1 MADRAINDLH
11 VLILERAVLRGIWG
25 KKSLYVNN
33 LIGGIPSHLKGDAKN
48 AVDAL
53 LKEGLLL
60 PKPHHHGMKVFLNAN
75 KRAQIEHIVKS
86 ENQLE

>member
-1 MADRAINDLH
+1 MSPSLRR
-11 VLILERAVLRGIWG
+11 LIVERAVLRGIWG
-25 KKSLYVNN
+25 KKSIYVDN

-48 AVDAL
+48 VVDEL

-75 KRAQIEHIVKS
+75 KRMEIETMVK
-86 ENQLE
+86 EF

>member
-1 MADRAINDLH
+1 MNNNLRR
-11 VLILERAVLRGIWG
+11 LIIERAVLRGIWG
-25 KKSLYVNN
+25 KKSIYIDN
-33 LIGGIPSHLKGDAKN
+33 LIGGIPSHLKGDAKK
-48 AVDAL
+48 AIDEL

-86 ENQLE
+86 ENRFE